1 MWRRAIAVLS
11 LALATSACGSGGGEP
26 QAGPG
31 GRGSER
37 AASVIAEP
45 AAMRRFVDKIEAV
58 GTGYARESVVISAN
72 VTERVKALHFRDG
85 QTVQQG
91 QVLAELALSEETADL
106 AQARARLKEAEL
118 QLERVRQLAD
128 RGYATRASLDQRI
141 AERDAARA
149 TVESIQAR
157 IEDRI
162 IRAPFTGI
170 AGLRNVS
177 PGLIVTAGTPL
188 VEISDISTIK
198 LDFTIPEA
206 YLSQVDVGQEV
217 QARVSAFNNE
227 LFTGRITAIDPQV
240 DPVTRSARVRALIDN
255 PNLKLRPGMLMTVGI
270 IREQREALAVPEL
283 AVIAEGR
290 EKYVFVVNEDG
301 KSVTRTR
308 ILTGERQ
315 PGYVEVTAGLQP
327 GDLVVSEGVV
337 KLRDGAP
344 IKLLQAAGTEAR
356 VAERGTTRS

>member
-344 IKLLQAAGTEAR
+344 IKLLKAAGTEAR

>member
-26 QAGPG
+26 QAGSG

>member
-1 MWRRAIAVLS
+1 
-11 LALATSACGSGGGEP
+11 
-26 QAGPG
+26 
-31 GRGSER
+31 
-37 AASVIAEP
+37 
-45 AAMRRFVDKIEAV
+45 MRRFVDRIEAV

-72 VTERVKALHFRDG
+72 VTERVKALHFHDG
-85 QTVQQG
+85 QSVTKG
-91 QVLAELALSEETADL
+91 QVLAELSLSEESADL

-118 QLERVRQLAD
+118 QLERVRQLAE
-128 RGYATRASLDQRI
+128 RGFATRASLDQRT
-141 AERDAARA
+141 AERDAAAA
-149 TVESIQAR
+149 TVQSIQAR

-162 IRAPFTGI
+162 IRAPFSGI

-217 QARVSAFNNE
+217 EARVSAFDNE
-227 LFTGRITAIDPQV
+227 MFSGRITAIDPQV
-240 DPVTRSARVRALIDN
+240 DPVTRAVKVRALIDN
-255 PNLKLRPGMLMTVGI
+255 PRLKLRPGMLMTVGI
-270 IREQREALAVPEL
+270 IRKQREALSVPEL
-283 AVIAEGR
+283 AIVAEGR
-290 EKYVFVVNEDG
+290 EKFVYVVNPDG
-301 KSVTRTR
+301 KTVSRTR

-344 IKLLQAAGTEAR
+344 VKILNARTDEAR
-356 VAERGTTRS
+356 TAENATTRS

>member
-1 MWRRAIAVLS
+1 
-11 LALATSACGSGGGEP
+11 
-26 QAGPG
+26 
-31 GRGSER
+31 
-37 AASVIAEP
+37 
-45 AAMRRFVDKIEAV
+45 MRRFVDKIEAV